1 MLKPDFDIIVVGA
14 GHAGVEA
21 SLASSRL
28 GLKTLVITTNTS
40 RIAYMSC
47 NPSIGGLA
55 KGHMVRELDVLGGEM
70 GFAADETCI
79 QYKRLNSSKGPAV
92 RGTRVQND
100 KKLYSQAMTKTL
112 LNQPNLSVH
121 EGEVK
126 RLILKGSVCCGVVLQ
141 DGSEIFSKK
150 VIVTTAG

>member
-1 MLKPDFDIIVVGA
+1 MKSVAYDIIVVGA

-28 GLKTLVITTNTS
+28 GLKTLLVTTNLD

-55 KGHMVRELDVLGGEM
+55 KGHMVREIDVLGGEM

-79 QYKRLNSSKGPAV
+79 QFKRLNASKGPAV
-92 RGTRVQND
+92 RGTRVQSD
-100 KKLYSQAMTKTL
+100 KHKYSLYMTNTL
-112 LNQPNLSVH
+112 IRS
-121 EGEVK
+121 
-126 RLILKGSVCCGVVLQ
+126 
-141 DGSEIFSKK
+141 F
-150 VIVTTAG
+150 